1 VTVVVVGFVVVET
14 EKVDAAGLAE
24 QVLGPLAVIVERHLQ
39 VWIVNLDDYN
49 PTAVVV
55 HQVVEQEQKHQ
66 RQFELG
72 WDTESNPRML
82 DLEPKPEEGESK
94 MLNQVHSRKLGI
106 RRKAT
111 EISTWIYALS
121 DNCFHIR
128 ISFII

>member
-1 VTVVVVGFVVVET
+1 MTVVVVGFVVVET

-24 QVLGPLAVIVERHLQ
+24 QVLGPLAVIVEQHLQ

-82 DLEPKPEEGESK
+82 DLEPKPKEGESK
-94 MLNQVHSRKLGI
+94 MLNQ
-106 RRKAT
+106 
-111 EISTWIYALS
+111 
-121 DNCFHIR
+121 
-128 ISFII
+128 